1 MIKLKTIAILTICA
15 LLLQNFVFA
24 FETNSNDEFAQMT
37 GLSDCYTAAFANR
50 EELPLDASAVVLVE
64 RETGEVLYE
73 KNADEPRAI
82 ASITKVMTIILV
94 MEALESGKI
103 SLDETVNISEHAFSM
118 GGSQIWLEP
127 GEIFTVN
134 ELLKAVSVAS
144 ANDAAVA
151 LAEHVGGSEDGFVS
165 MMNQKAAEL
174 GMTKTTF
181 KNSNGLD
188 EDGHISCARDVA
200 LMSREILKHELVRN
214 YITTWMDELR
224 NGETQL
230 TNTNKMLKSFNG
242 ISGIKTGTTN
252 KAGVCISASAIRNDM
267 ELIAVVLGSSDSK
280 ARFASAGTLLEYGFA
295 NYELA
300 PIKLDMALLTPVEVS
315 LGEEEKCG
323 IVYDIPK
330 NVVVEKGKSESVM
343 CEIEMNQK
351 VNAPVEQ
358 GQVLGKITV
367 YCDGIAIGN
376 YPVTAENAI
385 AKLQFQSGIARLLK
399 AAFTM

>member
-1 MIKLKTIAILTICA
+1 
-15 LLLQNFVFA
+15 
-24 FETNSNDEFAQMT
+24 

-323 IVYDIPK
+323 IV
-330 NVVVEKGKSESVM
+330 
-343 CEIEMNQK
+343 
-351 VNAPVEQ
+351 
-358 GQVLGKITV
+358 
-367 YCDGIAIGN
+367 
-376 YPVTAENAI
+376 
-385 AKLQFQSGIARLLK
+385 
-399 AAFTM
+399 